1 MAVSWMVSD
10 PFYSEGVGH
19 LVNPTNGRSCE
30 KNIGH
35 RFTRM
40 RQIKQKDKSRAS
52 KLFIPLIRL
61 IRVHLWLTSSYFSQL
76 RQWVDA
82 SDPFYNESPVRGLKS
97 HQREL
102 VDGSDPLYT
111 ESLLRLK
118 FLTARISELQG
129 TVEEGI

>member
-76 RQWVDA
+76 LPRGGTDLTDTGSREADHRA
-82 SDPFYNESPVRGLKS
+82 SCPLVGLNFCATPSSRVALPCLEICPKWT
-97 HQREL
+97 R
-102 VDGSDPLYT
+102 
-111 ESLLRLK
+111 
-118 FLTARISELQG
+118 
-129 TVEEGI
+129 